1 MERIKNAHSP
11 FYRPQ
16 LPEDESAGM
25 HPDILTLMKQCWA
38 EEPAE
43 RPTFVDVARI
53 LKIINEGKSVL
64 LILHN

>member
-11 FYRPQ
+11 FYRPP